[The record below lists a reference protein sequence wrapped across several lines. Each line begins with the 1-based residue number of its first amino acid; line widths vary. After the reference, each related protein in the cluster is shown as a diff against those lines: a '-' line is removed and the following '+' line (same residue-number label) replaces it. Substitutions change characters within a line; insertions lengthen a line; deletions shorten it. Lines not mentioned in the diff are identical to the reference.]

1 MGAAP
6 LPVETA
12 NQFTSQTGIELL
24 EGYGLT
30 EATSVASVNPRFGD
44 KRIGSV
50 GFRLPYQEMRTAL
63 VNGENFERFCD
74 VDEVGAIIISGPNVF
89 PGYKEAFQ
97 NQGLF
102 VETEGKKW
110 VNTGDLGRLDADG
123 YLWITRREKKLII
136 RGGHNIDPKQIEEPI
151 HEHPAVALA
160 AAVGR
165 PDPRVGEMPVLY
177 VELKPGATATVE
189 ELMAFAIE
197 RIGERAAVPK
207 EIIIIDTIP
216 QTAVGKI
223 FKPALT
229 FEQVTNVI
237 NEELA
242 KLEGIAKSDVDVF
255 RAKRLGTVANIS
267 VNCATGVDKA
277 TMEAKVR
284 EALGQ
289 YTIRTN
295 ISVN

>member
-1 MGAAP
+1 M
-6 LPVETA
+6 
-12 NQFTSQTGIELL
+12 
-24 EGYGLT
+24 
-30 EATSVASVNPRFGD
+30 
-44 KRIGSV
+44 
-50 GFRLPYQEMRTAL
+50 
-63 VNGENFERFCD
+63 
-74 VDEVGAIIISGPNVF
+74 
-89 PGYKEAFQ
+89 
-97 NQGLF
+97 
-102 VETEGKKW
+102 
-110 VNTGDLGRLDADG
+110 
-123 YLWITRREKKLII
+123 
-136 RGGHNIDPKQIEEPI
+136 
-151 HEHPAVALA
+151 
-160 AAVGR
+160 GR

-255 RAKRLGTVANIS
+255 GDKRLGTVANIS